1 MKIHAEER
9 PFLPNGRHTVNITD
23 VEEGKSEHKG
33 VPYFNVRFEND
44 DGFVNH
50 RFYQS
55 EPGQPI
61 IAEFLKAL
69 GLEGEEVDT
78 QELIDKSLSLEVEER
93 SYPDP
98 QTDKEKTIKQAREF
112 RAAGQSDTSS

>member
-1 MKIHAEER
+1 MKIHAEEKL
-9 PFLPNGRHTVNITD
+9 FLPNGRHVVAITD
-23 VEEGKSEHKG
+23 IEEGTSEHNG
-33 VPYFNVRFEND
+33 VPFFNVRFENEE
-44 DGFVNH
+44 GFINH

-69 GLEGEEVDT
+69 GMEGQEVDT
-78 QELIDKSLSLEVEER
+78 EELIDTSLSLEVEER

-98 QTDKEKTIKQAREF
+98 DSDKEKTIKQARDF
-112 RAAGQSDTSS
+112 RPAGT